1 MKKQIAPH
9 LERLK
14 ALSDNGDERAQEKFV
29 ALQIKIKQ
37 IDAVLPYLEKC
48 ISKNKE
54 AEQKTIAILEKKRDE
69 ELAALEEGTIDATSS
84 MDKNEGDSH
93 TSTSDLYMRVL
104 NDSHNLGDS
113 SRISGIFGNKEV
125 PKSGTI
131 DHSTPQ
137 YQPELNG
144 SSSTPHP
151 ISTGS
156 LLMDTLLTP
165 ITPEYNSGSA
175 HEQSSSVLDDT
186 ITSVPIAHD
195 SSFHTTPI
203 EAYTLE
209 ASSQSSHDTQL
220 NGSVPMVA
228 PVSTTQE
235 LPMQTVLPMGL
246 NTAQP
251 TPHVVADHS
260 VQLTNG
266 VPMDGASQY
275 TSQLSTSSEPPPP
288 AAAVVAMS
296 EPRHSITD
304 KPPPIRPKKKKVPP
318 PCPPRRSSYS
328 ATATN
333 MINLD
338 DSPASQNRR
347 QSADA
352 DIPPDVPSRSSANIN
367 RRTSDLIGSDLDNVS
382 VFSKIKV

>member
-48 ISKNKE
+48 INKNKE

-69 ELAALEEGTIDATSS
+69 ELAALEEGTTDVISS
-84 MDKNEGDSH
+84 TDKNKGESH

-104 NDSHNLGDS
+104 TGNHNLGDS
-113 SRISGIFGNKEV
+113 SRISGIFRDEEV
-125 PKSGTI
+125 PKTEPI
-131 DHSTPQ
+131 EHSTPQ
-137 YQPELNG
+137 HQPKLNG

-165 ITPEYNSGSA
+165 VYNSGST
-175 HEQSSSVLDDT
+175 HEQSSSILDDT

-195 SSFHTTPI
+195 SSIHTAPI

-209 ASSQSSHDTQL
+209 ASSQSSHNTQL
-220 NGSVPMVA
+220 NNSVPMVA

-235 LPMQTVLPMGL
+235 LPMQTVLPMGV
-246 NTAQP
+246 NTVQP
-251 TPHVVADHS
+251 SPHVVPDHG
-260 VQLTNG
+260 VHLTNG
-266 VPMDGASQY
+266 VPMDSASQY

-288 AAAVVAMS
+288 AAAVIAMS

-318 PCPPRRSSYS
+318 PRPPRRSSYS
-328 ATATN
+328 AATTN
-333 MINLD
+333 MINME

-347 QSADA
+347 SADA
-352 DIPPDVPSRSSANIN
+352 NIPPDVPLRSSANIN
-367 RRTSDLIGSDLDNVS
+367 RHTSDLIGSDLDNVS